1 MIVPY
6 RDDLAPAF
14 AALNEA
20 WIQELFTLEEPDRK
34 VLRNP
39 RAAIVDPG
47 GQIFFALDGDAVV
60 GTAAGIRVAP
70 TRFELAKMAVAPSHR
85 GQGLGR
91 LLGQAVIDHARLA
104 GADSVFLVTNSALQ
118 TAIRLYQRLG
128 FVRAPLPQPS
138 EYARAD
144 VYMELAFGRSAS
156 IAP

>member
-1 MIVPY
+1 VIIPY

-34 VLRNP
+34 VLRSP

-70 TRFELAKMAVAPSHR
+70 TRFELAKMAVAPSHQ

-118 TAIRLYQRLG
+118 TAIQLYQRLG

-144 VYMELAFGRSAS
+144 VYMELAFSRSAP